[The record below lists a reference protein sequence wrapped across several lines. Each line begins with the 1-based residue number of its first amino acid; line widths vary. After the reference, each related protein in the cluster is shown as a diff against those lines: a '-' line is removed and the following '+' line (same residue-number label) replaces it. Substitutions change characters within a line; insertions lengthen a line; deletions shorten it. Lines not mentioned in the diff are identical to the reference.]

1 MRVAPIYRQKKDE
14 KKRKKKKRKN
24 LTGKNMQMLI
34 LSCLLPL
41 GRVLLKVILRMRPA
55 SPSGVRVVIR
65 SECLRREGNTR
76 ENKPWRFAN
85 GRPRVEKIKKI
96 EEEKSENEERKKKI

>member
-1 MRVAPIYRQKKDE
+1 MKGR
-14 KKRKKKKRKN
+14 N
-24 LTGKNMQMLI
+24 LTGRNMQMLI

-65 SECLRREGNTR
+65 SEYLRREGNTR

-85 GRPRVEKIKKI
+85 GRPRVEKKMKKI
-96 EEEKSENEERKKKI
+96 EQKK